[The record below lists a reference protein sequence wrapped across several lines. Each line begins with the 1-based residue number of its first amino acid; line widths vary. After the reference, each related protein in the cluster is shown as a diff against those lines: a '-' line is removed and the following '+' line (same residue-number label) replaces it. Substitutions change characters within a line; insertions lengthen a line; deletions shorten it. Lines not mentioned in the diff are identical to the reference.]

1 MTPRR
6 RASAVTLHLA
16 ADGSRH
22 LLAIRQRDPGRGGA
36 FWSVPGGAVEEGETA
51 PAAAVRETL
60 EETGY
65 RVDVLDAP
73 PVVNAYRFEWN
84 GRLYDCHTCWVPCRV
99 VPTATP
105 AQLPAAAFTDGE
117 LLDPAA
123 PVADARLPGAETD
136 PGIVTA
142 RWLPERLVEV
152 AFGTYPFIVD
162 PIRQLLASTRA
173 PQGTT
178 GRRITDG

>member
-1 MTPRR
+1 
-6 RASAVTLHLA
+6 
-16 ADGSRH
+16 
-22 LLAIRQRDPGRGGA
+22 RDPGSGAA
-36 FWSVPGGAVEEGETA
+36 FWSVPGGAVEAGETA
-51 PAAAVRETL
+51 PAAAVRETQ

-73 PVVNAYRFEWN
+73 EVVNEYRFEWN
-84 GRLYDCHTCWVPCRV
+84 GQLYDCRTCWVPCRV
-99 VPTATP
+99 RAATP
-105 AQLPAAAFTDGE
+105 PRLPGAGLTERE

-123 PVADARLPGAETD
+123 PLADARLPGAESD

-142 RWLPERLVEV
+142 RWLPERLVER
-152 AFGTYPFIVD
+152 AFGAYPFIVD
-162 PIRQLLASTRA
+162 PIRQLLEATRA